1 MFACWQNGFDGIR
14 PPAAAAFREWN
25 NMEQIELDVA
35 PRQVIGK
42 QVKALRRAGQVP
54 VNLYGRGME
63 PMALQGD
70 ARSVFRVIS
79 RTGQSRLIK
88 LNVVGLPQ
96 PQMVLAR
103 EIQREPIT
111 GSLYHVDFMAVSM
124 TERIKVQIQ
133 VVLVGESPAAQ
144 RGEGVL
150 VHAINNVE
158 IECLPGDLM
167 NVIRVDVSTLD
178 KVDAQ
183 ITIKDLKVSE
193 GIKILADPDEMVVRV
208 TPAREEKVEEVAPTV
223 EVAAEVEV
231 IEKGKKE
238 EEVPEE

>member
-1 MFACWQNGFDGIR
+1 
-14 PPAAAAFREWN
+14 
-25 NMEQIELDVA
+25 MEQIELDVA

-63 PMALQGD
+63 PVALQGD
-70 ARSVFRVIS
+70 ARSVARVIS

-88 LNVVGLPQ
+88 LNVAGWPQ
-96 PQMVLAR
+96 SQMVLAR

-178 KVDAQ
+178 KIDAQ
-183 ITIKDLKVSE
+183 ISVKDLQVPE
-193 GIKILADPDEMVVRV
+193 TIKILADPDDMVVRV
-208 TPAREEKVEEVAPTV
+208 TPAREEKVEEVVPVAA
-223 EVAAEVEV
+223 EAAAEVEV

-238 EEVPEE
+238 EEEVPEE

>member
-1 MFACWQNGFDGIR
+1 
-14 PPAAAAFREWN
+14 
-25 NMEQIELDVA
+25 MEHIELNVA

-54 VNLYGRGME
+54 VNLYGRGMK
-63 PMALQGD
+63 PLALQVD
-70 ARSVFRVIS
+70 AKSVTRVLS
-79 RTGQSRLIK
+79 RTGQSRLIN
-88 LNVVGLPQ
+88 LNVQGQPHPQ
-96 PQMVLAR
+96 IVLAR

-111 GSLYHVDFMAVSM
+111 GSLYHVDFLAVSM

-133 VVLVGESPAAQ
+133 VVLTGESPAAQ

-150 VHAINNVE
+150 VHALTNLE

-167 NVIRVDVSTLD
+167 DAIRVDVSTLD

-183 ITIKDLKVSE
+183 ITVKDLQVSE
-193 GIKILADPDEMVVRV
+193 GIKILADPDDMVVRV
-208 TPAREEKVEEVAPTV
+208 TPAREEKVEEVAPV
-223 EVAAEVEV
+223 AAEAAAEVEV

-238 EEVPEE
+238 EEVPEEE